1 MDKLDQINNEQNNPQ
16 KFFNLYDWL
25 AFVISSLISL
35 GVYVYTLAPTVTL
48 EDSGEL
54 CVGGDYLGVPH
65 PPGYPSWTVFV
76 WLFARIFSFVKYMGQ
91 PNPAWGIAL
100 ASAVFGAL
108 AAGVTAMLICKSGRD
123 MLKESKGSFH
133 QTSESTQ
140 TAISFVSGISCSL
153 LFAFSPVTWSQAVI
167 AEVYSLNALFL
178 ALIFLFTYRWMR
190 QPSNRILYILTFTFG
205 FGLTNYQVLALTII
219 VLAVVVL
226 LTDTELFRDFLIAMI
241 PYAITAMLI
250 LIGVLPEIPE
260 PLSSVF
266 FVYLLLNFIVLVLVY
281 YLLPR
286 GRVVAKAILFAQLG
300 VSFYGMM
307 ALFSD
312 LRNPPMNWGY
322 PRTWQGFLHAIS
334 RGQYERIMPTP
345 IFSKRFIIQVGEYFE
360 DLRIQFT
367 LLIVPFAF
375 LPFTIW
381 QTRKKR
387 MANALWIAGTLC
399 TFGIVLAMI
408 EKFIL
413 KTDGALSILGINMYK
428 IMFMGAMII
437 ACIGVGYVIV
447 EEVKEM
453 AGMLTGEKKALMS
466 VKITISAVFFAGICA
481 IIYYIVAIGQK
492 IVEITNPLRE
502 SAKNYSLE
510 QAVPIFTSALGLIM
524 LIVIPLGLFI
534 FLIWLSRHEI
544 FHLQLPIESRSRKWL
559 IATLCG
565 FIAMSIILVV
575 LANPKGDIQ
584 DAFIQKVKFISS
596 HELYSFWIGYGFI
609 FALAWFHT
617 FISRIPAMGTL
628 SLIVTFLLPLIPIR
642 ENAFNPEL
650 LKIYGGAEQNGHDF
664 GWQFGNYQLSGASA
678 IKEELSPDEEPLP
691 NPCYPPE
698 MTPNA
703 IFYGGTDPGR
713 FVPTYM
719 IYSARVREDV
729 YLITQNA
736 LADGTYLNIMRDLY
750 GDRIWIAAQPDS
762 AEAFRIYVDEVKSG
776 KRPANAALKIEE
788 GRVQVQG
795 AAGVMEINGIIAK
808 MIFDHN
814 KYKHDF
820 YVEESYVIPWMYPH
834 LTPHGLIMKINREPC
849 TLSSENIRDDIDFWD
864 WYTRRFLSNRRFLRD
879 VVARKSFS
887 KLRSAIAGLYS
898 NRGKLKEAEKA
909 FQEAIALYPLSP
921 EANFRIS
928 YEVYLRE
935 GKFQEALEVM
945 KEFKKLDPGS
955 DKADGLISSISNT
968 MGIVKRMHEL
978 ETKMASQKLDVQSA
992 MELATIYQQ
1001 AGQMQKFMGLT
1012 LGMLQDTNLPPPAF
1026 FHLAQLFYKAKR
1038 TQEMVRALNLC
1049 IPNMPSNAPPQIFL
1063 AATEMFRSAGL
1074 LQQSQNC
1081 MHEYLKRKPDD
1092 WKAWLDMTLFHLEM
1106 HNTNNAVAALRQAF
1120 KFGGEEAQIIAQ
1132 RDPRLAPLLKHITP
1146 LTSQLPGLPIF
1157 K

>member
-1 MDKLDQINNEQNNPQ
+1 MQEPIQINKSS

-25 AFVISSLISL
+25 AFTTSSLISL
-35 GVYVYTLAPTVTL
+35 GVYIYTLAPTVTL

-65 PPGYPSWTVFV
+65 PPGYPSWTVLV

-100 ASAVFGAL
+100 ASAVCGAG

-123 MLKESKGSFH
+123 MLRESNGSFH
-133 QTSESTQ
+133 QTSETTQ
-140 TAISFVSGISCSL
+140 NAISFVSGIACSL

-178 ALIFLFTYRWMR
+178 AFIFLFTYRWMR
-190 QPSNRILYILTFTFG
+190 QPDNRMLYIIAFTFG

-226 LTDTELFRDFLIAMI
+226 LTDIELFRDFLIAGI
-241 PYAITAMLI
+241 PYGITLVLI
-250 LIGVLPEIPE
+250 LTDILPEIPE

-266 FVYLLLNFIVLVLVY
+266 FTYLLLNFLVIVLVY

-286 GRVVAKAILFAQLG
+286 GRVVAKAIAFAQLG

-334 RGQYERIMPTP
+334 RGQYERITPAP
-345 IFSKRFIIQVGEYFE
+345 IFSGRFLTQVGDYFE

-381 QTRKKR
+381 QIRKKR
-387 MANALWIAGTLC
+387 EVNALWIAGTLC
-399 TFGIVLAMI
+399 ASGIALAMV

-413 KTDGALSILGINMYK
+413 KTEKLMPIFGISLYK
-428 IMFMGAMII
+428 IMFAGAMII
-437 ACIGVGYVIV
+437 ACAGVLDVII

-453 AGMLTGEKKALMS
+453 SSILREKKSSTLS
-466 VKITISAVFFAGICA
+466 RKLTVFAVFFAGICA
-481 IIYYIVAIGQK
+481 VIYYIVALAQK
-492 IVEITNPLRE
+492 ILEITKPLRE
-502 SAKNYSLE
+502 SSKTYSPE
-510 QAVPIFTSALGLIM
+510 QAFPIFASALGLLL
-524 LIVIPLGLFI
+524 LIVLPLALFI
-534 FLIWLSRHEI
+534 LVTWLSRDDT
-544 FHLQLPIESRSRKWL
+544 FHLQLPVSKSSRKWL

-565 FIAMSIILVV
+565 FIAMSIILVA

-628 SLIVTFLLPLIPIR
+628 SLVVTFLLPLIPIR

-664 GWQFGNYQLSGASA
+664 GWQFGNYQLRGASA
-678 IKEELSPDEEPLP
+678 INEELSPDEEPLP
-691 NPCYPPE
+691 NPYYPPE
-698 MTPNA
+698 MTPHA

-750 GDRIWIAAQPDS
+750 GDRIWIAAHPDS

-776 KRPANAALKIEE
+776 KRPANAALKIED

-814 KYKHDF
+814 KHKHDF
-820 YVEESYVIPWMYPH
+820 YVEESYVIPWMYPY

-849 TLSSENIRDDIDFWD
+849 PLPSENIRDDMDFWD
-864 WYTRRFLSNRRFLRD
+864 WYTRRFLSDRKFLRD

-909 FQEAIALYPLSP
+909 FQEARALYPLSP
-921 EANFRIS
+921 EANFRIA
-928 YEVYLRE
+928 YEVFLRE
-935 GKFQEALEVM
+935 GRFQEALDVM

-955 DKADGLISSISNT
+955 DRVDSLIFSISNT
-968 MGIVKRMHEL
+968 MQMVQEMHEL
-978 ETKMASQKLDVQSA
+978 ETRMSTQKLDLQSA
-992 MELATIYQQ
+992 IKLASLYQQ

-1012 LGMLQDTNLPPPAF
+1012 LGMLQDTNLPPEAVF
-1026 FHLAQLFYKAKR
+1026 SFAHLLYRAKR
-1038 TQEMVRALNLC
+1038 TQEMVQALNLC
-1049 IPNMPSNAPPQIFL
+1049 MPRMPPNTPPQIFL
-1063 AATEMFRSAGL
+1063 AATEMFRSAGH
-1074 LQQSQNC
+1074 LQESQKC
-1081 MHEYLKRKPDD
+1081 MQEYLKRKPDD
-1092 WKAWLDMTLFHLEM
+1092 WKAWFDMTIMHLEL
-1106 HNTNNAVAALRQAF
+1106 HNTNSAIASLRQGL
-1120 KFGGEEAQIIAQ
+1120 KFGGEEAQKIAQ
-1132 RDPRLAPLLKHITP
+1132 RDPRFVPLLKQAATP
-1146 LTSQLPGLPIF
+1146 LPRELPGLPIF